1 MYILHMPVLDYK
13 MITKSTFQCF
23 CSTTHLLSQHAAM
36 AEGTKHYSHFPRWI
50 TLTFI
55 LVDNKYIKSM

>member
-1 MYILHMPVLDYK
+1 MHDPKKHL
-13 MITKSTFQCF
+13 
-23 CSTTHLLSQHAAM
+23 CSLVFLYYYPSVLSQHAAAM
-36 AEGTKHYSHFPRWI
+36 AEGTKHHSHFPRWI

>member
-1 MYILHMPVLDYK
+1 MHDPKKHL
-13 MITKSTFQCF
+13 
-23 CSTTHLLSQHAAM
+23 CSLVFLYYPSVLSQHAAAM
-36 AEGTKHYSHFPRWI
+36 AEGTKHHSHFPRWI